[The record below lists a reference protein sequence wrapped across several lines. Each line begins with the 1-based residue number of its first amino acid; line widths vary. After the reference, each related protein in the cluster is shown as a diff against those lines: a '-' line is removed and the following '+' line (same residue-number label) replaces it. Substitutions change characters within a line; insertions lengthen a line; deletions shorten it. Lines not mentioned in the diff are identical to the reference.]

1 MKSKIILFKL
11 SLYPI
16 IFILALLKIFFSTT
30 FSYAESFDIK
40 NVEISKQFNM
50 NFQRTDALDEGF
62 KIAYN
67 DLILNITK
75 SKDHFKLK
83 DLSLIDI
90 KTMIDNFSIKEEKFI
105 DNIYYVNL
113 DVSFN
118 KKKIFSFLEKKNIF
132 PSQPKKKKILFIPV
146 VIDEEK
152 KKKIFYYLKKKNIF
166 PSKKKK
172 KKILFIPVVID
183 EEKKNII
190 LFSENKFYQNWLV
203 NNDNQNQLIYLL
215 PTDDLDD
222 IQIIKSK
229 YEYLEDYDFKE
240 IVNKYFLDDYI
251 ISLIY
256 KNSPDLRVLSKIKLS
271 DKIIL
276 DNKVFRNFTDKDVF
290 NVIEE
295 LKLLYEDHWKRENQI
310 NTSIKLP
317 LTIAIDILN
326 EKKIED
332 FEQTI
337 KKFDLVSSFRVF
349 KLDKINIYYKVIF
362 NGTPQAFIVEMK
374 RSGYDLDIKNK
385 IWVLK

>member
-1 MKSKIILFKL
+1 MKSKILLVK
-11 SLYPI
+11 STLYLI
-16 IFILALLKIFFSTT
+16 IFTLALLKIFFSTT

-50 NFQRTDALDEGF
+50 NFKRTDILDEGF

-67 DLILNITK
+67 NLILNITK
-75 SKDHFKLK
+75 SKDQSKLK

-90 KTMIDNFSIKEEKFI
+90 KAMVDNFSIKEEKFI

-118 KKKIFSFLEKKNIF
+118 KKKVFSFLENKNIF
-132 PSQPKKKKILFIPV
+132 PSQPKKKKVLFIP
-146 VIDEEK
+146 IIIE
-152 KKKIFYYLKKKNIF
+152 
-166 PSKKKK
+166 
-172 KKILFIPVVID
+172 

-190 LFSENKFYQNWLV
+190 LFSENKFYQNWFV
-203 NNDNQNQLIYLL
+203 NNDHQNQLIYVL
-215 PTDDLDD
+215 PTDDLED
-222 IQIIKSK
+222 IEIIKSK

-256 KNSPDLRVLSKIKLS
+256 KNSSDLRVLSKIKLS
-271 DKIIL
+271 DKIVL
-276 DNKVFRNFTDKDVF
+276 DNKVFKNFTDK
-290 NVIEE
+290 NVPNIIEE
-295 LKLLYEDHWKRENQI
+295 LKLLYEDYWKRENQI

-317 LTIAIDILN
+317 LTIAINIIN
-326 EKKIED
+326 EKKIQD
-332 FEQTI
+332 FEEAI
-337 KKFDLVSSFRVF
+337 KRFNLVSSFHVF

-362 NGTPQAFIVEMK
+362 NGTPQAFILEMK
-374 RSGYDLDIKNK
+374 RLGYNLDIKNK

>member
-11 SLYPI
+11 TLYPI
-16 IFILALLKIFFSTT
+16 IFTLALLKIFFSTT
-30 FSYAESFDIK
+30 FSFAESFDIK

-50 NFQRTDALDEGF
+50 NFQRTDTLDEGF

-67 DLILNITK
+67 NLILNITK
-75 SKDHFKLK
+75 SKDHFKIK
-83 DLSLIDI
+83 DLSLIEI

-132 PSQPKKKKILFIPV
+132 PSQPKKKKVLFIPV
-146 VIDEEK
+146 VIDEK
-152 KKKIFYYLKKKNIF
+152 
-166 PSKKKK
+166 
-172 KKILFIPVVID
+172 
-183 EEKKNII
+183 KKNII
-190 LFSENKFYQNWLV
+190 LFSENKFYQNWFV

-229 YEYLEDYDFKE
+229 YEYLEEYDFKE

-256 KNSPDLRVLSKIKLS
+256 KNSSDLRVLSKIKLS
-271 DKIIL
+271 DKIFV
-276 DNKVFRNFTDKDVF
+276 DNKVFKNFTDKDVP
-290 NVIEE
+290 NVIKE
-295 LKLLYEDHWKRENQI
+295 LKLLYEDYWKRENQI

-317 LTIAIDILN
+317 LTIAIDIFN

-337 KKFDLVSSFRVF
+337 KKFNFVSSFHVF

-385 IWVLK
+385 TWVLK

>member
-132 PSQPKKKKILFIPV
+132 PSQPKKKKVLFIPV
-146 VIDEEK
+146 VIE
-152 KKKIFYYLKKKNIF
+152 
-166 PSKKKK
+166 
-172 KKILFIPVVID
+172 

-190 LFSENKFYQNWLV
+190 LFSENKFYQNWFV
-203 NNDNQNQLIYLL
+203 YNDDRKQLIYVL

-229 YEYLEDYDFKE
+229 YEYLEDYDFKD

-251 ISLIY
+251 ICLIY
-256 KNSPDLRVLSKIKLS
+256 KNNNDLRVLSKIKLS
-271 DKIIL
+271 DKIVL
-276 DNKVFRNFTDKDVF
+276 DNKVFKNFIDKDLS

-295 LKLLYEDHWKRENQI
+295 LKLLYEDYWKRENQI

-317 LTIAIDILN
+317 LTIAINILN

-332 FEQTI
+332 FEKTI
-337 KKFDLVSSFRVF
+337 EKFNLVSSFRVF
-349 KLDKINIYYKVIF
+349 KLDKINIYYRVIF
-362 NGTPQAFIVEMK
+362 NGTPQAFILQMK

-385 IWVLK
+385 VWVLQ

>member
-1 MKSKIILFKL
+1 MLLIKSTV
-11 SLYPI
+11 YPI
-16 IFILALLKIFFSTT
+16 IFALALLKIFFSTT
-30 FSYAESFDIK
+30 FSFAESFDIK

-50 NFQRTDALDEGF
+50 NFQRKDALDEGF

-67 DLILNITK
+67 NLILNITK
-75 SKDHFKLK
+75 SKDQLKLK

-132 PSQPKKKKILFIPV
+132 PSQPKKKKV
-146 VIDEEK
+146 
-152 KKKIFYYLKKKNIF
+152 
-166 PSKKKK
+166 
-172 KKILFIPVVID
+172 LFIPVVID

-190 LFSENKFYQNWLV
+190 LFSENKFYQNWFV

-222 IQIIKSK
+222 IQILKSK
-229 YEYLEDYDFKE
+229 YEDLEDYDFKE

-256 KNSPDLRVLSKIKLS
+256 KNNTDLRVLSKIKLS
-271 DKIIL
+271 DKIVL
-276 DNKVFRNFTDKDVF
+276 DNKVFKNFIDKDLS

-295 LKLLYEDHWKRENQI
+295 LKLLYEDYWKRENQI

-317 LTIAIDILN
+317 LTIAINILN

-332 FEQTI
+332 FEKTI
-337 KKFDLVSSFRVF
+337 EKFNLVSSFYVF
-349 KLDKINIYYKVIF
+349 KLDKINIYYRLIF
-362 NGTPQAFIVEMK
+362 NGTPQAFILQMK
-374 RSGYDLDIKNK
+374 RAGYDLDIKNK
-385 IWVLK
+385 IWVLQ

>member
-1 MKSKIILFKL
+1 MKSKILLVK
-11 SLYPI
+11 STLYLI
-16 IFILALLKIFFSTT
+16 IFTLALLKIFFSTT

-50 NFQRTDALDEGF
+50 NFKRTDILDEGF

-67 DLILNITK
+67 NLILNITK
-75 SKDHFKLK
+75 SKDQSKLK

-90 KTMIDNFSIKEEKFI
+90 KAMVDNFSIKEEKFI

-118 KKKIFSFLEKKNIF
+118 KKKVFSFLENKNIF
-132 PSQPKKKKILFIPV
+132 PSQPKKKKVLFIP
-146 VIDEEK
+146 IIIE
-152 KKKIFYYLKKKNIF
+152 
-166 PSKKKK
+166 
-172 KKILFIPVVID
+172 

-190 LFSENKFYQNWLV
+190 LFSENKFYQNWFV
-203 NNDNQNQLIYLL
+203 NNDHQNQLIYVL
-215 PTDDLDD
+215 PTDDLED
-222 IQIIKSK
+222 IEIIKSK

-256 KNSPDLRVLSKIKLS
+256 KNSSDLRVLSKIKLS
-271 DKIIL
+271 DKIVL
-276 DNKVFRNFTDKDVF
+276 DNKVFKNFTDK
-290 NVIEE
+290 NVPNIIEE
-295 LKLLYEDHWKRENQI
+295 LKLLYEDYWKRENQI

-317 LTIAIDILN
+317 LTIAINIIN
-326 EKKIED
+326 EQKIKD
-332 FEQTI
+332 FEETI
-337 KKFDLVSSFRVF
+337 KKFNLVSSFRVF

-362 NGTPQAFIVEMK
+362 NGTPQAFILEMK
-374 RSGYDLDIKNK
+374 RLGYNLDIKNK

>member
-1 MKSKIILFKL
+1 MKNKILLIK
-11 SLYPI
+11 STLYPI
-16 IFILALLKIFFSTT
+16 IFTLALLKIFFSTT
-30 FSYAESFDIK
+30 FSFAESFDIK

-67 DLILNITK
+67 NLILNITK
-75 SKDHFKLK
+75 SKDQFKLK

-132 PSQPKKKKILFIPV
+132 PSQPKKKKVLFIPV
-146 VIDEEK
+146 VIE
-152 KKKIFYYLKKKNIF
+152 
-166 PSKKKK
+166 
-172 KKILFIPVVID
+172 

-190 LFSENKFYQNWLV
+190 LFSENKFYQNWFV
-203 NNDNQNQLIYLL
+203 NNDDQNQLIYVL

-229 YEYLEDYDFKE
+229 YEYLEDYDFKD

-251 ISLIY
+251 ICLIY
-256 KNSPDLRVLSKIKLS
+256 KNNNDLRVLSKIKLS
-271 DKIIL
+271 DKIVL
-276 DNKVFRNFTDKDVF
+276 DNKVFKNFTDKDVS
-290 NVIEE
+290 NIIEE
-295 LKLLYEDHWKRENQI
+295 LKLLYEDYWKRENQI

-317 LTIAIDILN
+317 LTIAI
-326 EKKIED
+326 EY
-332 FEQTI
+332 
-337 KKFDLVSSFRVF
+337 S
-349 KLDKINIYYKVIF
+349 
-362 NGTPQAFIVEMK
+362 
-374 RSGYDLDIKNK
+374 
-385 IWVLK
+385 

>member
-1 MKSKIILFKL
+1 MKNKMLLIKSTI
-11 SLYPI
+11 YPI
-16 IFILALLKIFFSTT
+16 IFVLALLKIFFSTT
-30 FSYAESFDIK
+30 FSFAESFDIK

-50 NFQRTDALDEGF
+50 SFQRKDALDEGF

-67 DLILNITK
+67 NLILNITK
-75 SKDHFKLK
+75 SKDQLKLK

-132 PSQPKKKKILFIPV
+132 PSQPKKKKVLFIPV
-146 VIDEEK
+146 VIE
-152 KKKIFYYLKKKNIF
+152 
-166 PSKKKK
+166 
-172 KKILFIPVVID
+172 

-190 LFSENKFYQNWLV
+190 LFSENKFYQNWFV
-203 NNDNQNQLIYLL
+203 HNDDRKQLIYVL

-229 YEYLEDYDFKE
+229 YEYLEDYDFKD

-251 ISLIY
+251 ICLIY
-256 KNSPDLRVLSKIKLS
+256 KNNNDLRVLSKIKLS
-271 DKIIL
+271 DKIVL
-276 DNKVFRNFTDKDVF
+276 DNKVFKNFIDKDLS

-295 LKLLYEDHWKRENQI
+295 LKLLYEDYWKRENQI

-317 LTIAIDILN
+317 LTIAINILN

-332 FEQTI
+332 FEKTI
-337 KKFDLVSSFRVF
+337 EKFNLVSSFRVF
-349 KLDKINIYYKVIF
+349 KLDKINIYYRVIF
-362 NGTPQAFIVEMK
+362 NGTPQAFILQMK

-385 IWVLK
+385 IWVLQ

>member
-1 MKSKIILFKL
+1 MKSKILLIK
-11 SLYPI
+11 SILYPI

-30 FSYAESFDIK
+30 FSHAESFDIR
-40 NVEISKQFNM
+40 NIEISKQFNM
-50 NFQRTDALDEGF
+50 NFQRADALDEGF
-62 KIAYN
+62 KIAYHS
-67 DLILNITK
+67 LILNITK
-75 SKDHFKLK
+75 SKDQFELK
-83 DLSLIDI
+83 KLSLIDI

-132 PSQPKKKKILFIPV
+132 PSQPKKKKVLFIPV
-146 VIDEEK
+146 VIE
-152 KKKIFYYLKKKNIF
+152 
-166 PSKKKK
+166 
-172 KKILFIPVVID
+172 

-203 NNDNQNQLIYLL
+203 NNGDQSQLTYVL

-240 IVNKYFLDDYI
+240 IINKYFLDDYI
-251 ISLIY
+251 ISLMY
-256 KNSPDLRVLSKIKLS
+256 KNITDLRVLSKIKLS

-276 DNKVFRNFTDKDVF
+276 DNKAFKNFTDDDVSI
-290 NVIEE
+290 VIEE
-295 LKLLYEDHWKRENQI
+295 LKLLYEDYWKKENQI

-332 FEQTI
+332 FEKTM
-337 KKFDLVSSFRVF
+337 KKFNLVSSFHVF
-349 KLDKINIYYKVIF
+349 KLDKLNVYYKIIF
-362 NGTPQAFIVEMK
+362 NGTPQAFILEMK
-374 RSGYDLDIKNK
+374 RSGYNLDIKNK
-385 IWVLK
+385 IWILK

>member
-67 DLILNITK
+67 NLILNITK

-152 KKKIFYYLKKKNIF
+152 K
-166 PSKKKK
+166 
-172 KKILFIPVVID
+172 
-183 EEKKNII
+183 NII

-215 PTDDLDD
+215 PTDDLDN